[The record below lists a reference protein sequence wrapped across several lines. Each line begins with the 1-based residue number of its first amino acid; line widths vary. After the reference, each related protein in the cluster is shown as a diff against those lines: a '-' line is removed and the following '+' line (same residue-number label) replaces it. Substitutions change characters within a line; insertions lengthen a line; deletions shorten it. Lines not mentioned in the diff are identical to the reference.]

1 MEKKISIKSPMICG
15 LPVLFFCEVCSQEVS
30 LNCQAL
36 SQNGILKYITNT
48 HCVPVVLGAKN
59 TVMGKSQSLCFH
71 GAHDLLEQ

>member
-1 MEKKISIKSPMICG
+1 M
-15 LPVLFFCEVCSQEVS
+15 VFLFYFSVRSAPRKT

-71 GAHDLLEQ
+71 GARDLLEQ